1 MKRPKRPTTRD
12 KFDNFVDKFDNFAN
26 HGGIIFLGVV
36 LIICIYFFSYR
47 QLPVIDLRDKE
58 VEIKPRI
65 EQMWKNGCEEKTFF
79 CKYAN
84 VNPTKTYSVE
94 VKLSQYGATT
104 KSCLNTA
111 TYTIAYKPKR
121 TKGYMRVIIPLSD
134 TLRKNETVVKCYYEC
149 DFTFLEELEEE

>member
-1 MKRPKRPTTRD
+1 MVVKRKH
-12 KFDNFVDKFDNFAN
+12 FFVNMRMSIQK
-26 HGGIIFLGVV
+26 
-36 LIICIYFFSYR
+36 
-47 QLPVIDLRDKE
+47 
-58 VEIKPRI
+58 
-65 EQMWKNGCEEKTFF
+65 
-79 CKYAN
+79 
-84 VNPTKTYSVE
+84 KTYSVA